1 MALYYGRVKDGVIV
15 LPPDVSL
22 ADGTTVEVRVAETP
36 PTDERAAG
44 EAAKRRLLA
53 LGLLTEIKEPPSDPD
68 ARRRT
73 PIEVKGQPLSE
84 MIVEE
89 RR

>member
-1 MALYYGRVKDGVIV
+1 V
-15 LPPDVSL
+15 LPPGVSL
-22 ADGTTVEVRVAETP
+22 ADGTTVEVRVAEAPSTG
-36 PTDERAAG
+36 ESAAG

-53 LGLLTEIKEPPSDPD
+53 LGLLTEIKEATPRPD
-68 ARRRT
+68 IRKRT
-73 PIEVKGQPLSE
+73 PIGVTGHPLSE